1 MGHRPESGAAPAD
14 YVVVGANHKTSSV
27 TLRDR
32 LFVEGA
38 DVPALLARLRTGGFN
53 EAIIVSTCDR
63 VEVHGAA
70 VDPVCAAAAGRDL
83 LASRAGGY
91 EGLPGGAIFDLTGDA
106 AVRHVFAVAASLESV
121 VVGEAEVLGQ
131 IKAAHA
137 KAAEGG
143 GAGTALESL
152 MQQAYAA
159 AKKVRAETAIAEGP
173 VSMAAA
179 AVKAAGSLFGRLENV
194 SALLVGPS
202 EMGIL
207 MVDHFRGGG
216 LRRVTVAA
224 RNASRA
230 AALAQIVDGHSVTYD
245 DIPDALVDAD
255 LVIGAAGLGR
265 HMITAEMLRAAL
277 RARRR
282 KPVFVLDVA
291 IPGDADPR
299 IADLDDVFLY
309 DLDNLEAI
317 ARSNR
322 DMRDAAM
329 QAAWAI
335 VDDHVDAFRVRQ
347 AEREAV
353 PVVAELRTRFG
364 AVRDTLLTEYPRADA
379 EEATRRLIN
388 RLLHE
393 PSAAL
398 REAARTTGAEN
409 PVAETARRL
418 FALADNQS
426 DDDTERRE
434 GRKADPSGSE
444 D

>member
-317 ARSNR
+317 VLAKPPLLPCIGMAIPRTWIL
-322 DMRDAAM
+322 AM
-329 QAAWAI
+329 SFLRALRGDFSLAELPRLLVVLAQ
-335 VDDHVDAFRVRQ
+335 RVRH
-347 AEREAV
+347 A
-353 PVVAELRTRFG
+353 PH
-364 AVRDTLLTEYPRADA
+364 RA
-379 EEATRRLIN
+379 RRLPQREGSLDGAHWPR
-388 RLLHE
+388 RLLRDGG
-393 PSAAL
+393 SQRIGA
-398 REAARTTGAEN
+398 REAARPGAFDYR
-409 PVAETARRL
+409 ARARIIRHPLLRL
-418 FALADNQS
+418 AP
-426 DDDTERRE
+426 RR
-434 GRKADPSGSE
+434 RTKCFGSINN
-444 D
+444 